1 MKNNK
6 IFALFSLF
14 LPLLLISCTS
24 IKDPKDIPQSIDYT
38 DEDIVA
44 TEIER
49 INKFKEIEPVKAFW
63 RAILLGRQDII
74 SDCQELIY
82 GKLQEALEENDFFL
96 VNKYY
101 LSLKTYGFEFDQEF
115 LDKINSLVYS
125 NIPGL
130 TSENSKAPDSIEEC
144 LKATVT
150 IWLDRGLKVEN
161 GAGFADIV
169 IGSGFFID
177 PRGYLITNYHVI
189 ESMVD
194 SSYEGFARLFIK
206 LIGDDDLKIPAK
218 VIGYDSVLDLALL
231 KVEIIPDYV
240 LSLGSSSDLKLGD
253 KISAIGAPLG
263 LEGTLTSGVIS
274 TVDRKLL
281 TFGNVFQ
288 IDAAI
293 NSGNSGGPLIDKDM
307 KVQAIVF
314 AGMLKYQGLNFAI
327 PVEYLKQ
334 ELPILYNNGQGGE
347 LIHPWLGCYGHTKR
361 NGNERVGLEI
371 QYVMPGSSASLS
383 GLKVNDV
390 ITEID
395 GKCISTIEDIQFL
408 FMAYQYETML
418 KCKYIDENSQEKE
431 CFIYLEKRPKY
442 PFQKI
447 YQSDFVYNTFLPA
460 FGMKLFPVSTTNR
473 NTYKIERVIR
483 GSLADQTTFSE
494 NDLVQIKDIHY
505 DDENG
510 GFYAIINTQRQKK
523 GNLDLMM
530 TLSSSYDS
538 PYYF

>member
-307 KVQAIVF
+307 RVQAIVF
-314 AGMLKYQGLNFAI
+314 AGMLQYQGLNFAI

>member
-49 INKFKEIEPVKAFW
+49 INIFKEIEPVKAFW

-314 AGMLKYQGLNFAI
+314 AGMLQYQGLNFAI

-460 FGMKLFPVSTTNR
+460 FGMKLFPVSTTNK

>member
-314 AGMLKYQGLNFAI
+314 AGMLQYQGLNFAI

-361 NGNERVGLEI
+361 NGNGRIGLEI

>member
-383 GLKVNDV
+383 GFKVNDV

>member
-130 TSENSKAPDSIEEC
+130 TSENSKTPDSIEEC

-314 AGMLKYQGLNFAI
+314 AGMLQYQGLNFAI

-361 NGNERVGLEI
+361 NGNGRIGLEI

>member
-347 LIHPWLGCYGHTKR
+347 FIHPWLGCYGHTKR

>member
-130 TSENSKAPDSIEEC
+130 TSENSKAPASIEEC

-314 AGMLKYQGLNFAI
+314 AGMLQYQGLNFAI

>member
-24 IKDPKDIPQSIDYT
+24 IKDPKDIPQYIDYT

-115 LDKINSLVYS
+115 LDKINSLVYF

>member
-49 INKFKEIEPVKAFW
+49 INIFKEIEPVKAFW

>member
-115 LDKINSLVYS
+115 LDKINSLVYF

-314 AGMLKYQGLNFAI
+314 AGMLQYQGLNFAI

>member
-130 TSENSKAPDSIEEC
+130 TSENSKTPDSIEEC

-314 AGMLKYQGLNFAI
+314 AGMLQYQGLNFAI

-460 FGMKLFPVSTTNR
+460 FGMKLFPVSTTIR

>member
-169 IGSGFFID
+169 IGSGFFVD

-314 AGMLKYQGLNFAI
+314 AGMLQYQGLNFAI

>member
-314 AGMLKYQGLNFAI
+314 AGMLQYQGLNFAI

-523 GNLDLMM
+523 GNFDLMM
-530 TLSSSYDS
+530 TLSTSYDS

>member
-194 SSYEGFARLFIK
+194 SSYEWCARLFIK

-505 DDENG
+505 DDEYG

>member
-314 AGMLKYQGLNFAI
+314 AGMLQYQGLNFAI

-383 GLKVNDV
+383 GLKVNDI

>member
-314 AGMLKYQGLNFAI
+314 AGMLQYQGLNFAI

-460 FGMKLFPVSTTNR
+460 FGMKLFPVSTTIR

-510 GFYAIINTQRQKK
+510 GFYASINTQRQKK

>member
-460 FGMKLFPVSTTNR
+460 FGMKLFPVSTTNK

>member
-82 GKLQEALEENDFFL
+82 GKLQESLEENDFFL

-115 LDKINSLVYS
+115 LNKINSLVYS

-460 FGMKLFPVSTTNR
+460 FGMKLFPVSTTNK

>member
-49 INKFKEIEPVKAFW
+49 INIFKEIEPVKAFW

-395 GKCISTIEDIQFL
+395 GKCIFTIEDIQFL

>member
-1 MKNNK
+1 MQ
-6 IFALFSLF
+6 LF
-14 LPLLLISCTS
+14 LISCTS
-24 IKDPKDIPQSIDYT
+24 IKDPKEVPQLIDYT
-38 DEDIVA
+38 DDDVVA
-44 TEIER
+44 SEIER
-49 INKFKEIEPVKAFW
+49 INKFKEVEPVKAFW
-63 RAILLGRQDII
+63 RAILLGRQDVI
-74 SDCQELIY
+74 SDCQEIVY
-82 GKLQEALEENDFFL
+82 GKLEEALEEKDYFS

-101 LSLKTYGFEFDQEF
+101 LSLKSYGFEFSQEI
-115 LDKINSLVYS
+115 LDKINALVYAD
-125 NIPGL
+125 IPGL
-130 TSENSKAPDSIEEC
+130 AQENTMTPASIEEC

-150 IWLDRGLKVEN
+150 IWLDRGVKVEN

-194 SSYEGFARLFIK
+194 TSYEGFARLFIK
-206 LIGDDDLKIPAK
+206 QIGDDDVKIPAK

-231 KVEIIPDYV
+231 KVEITPEHV
-240 LSLGSSSDLKLGD
+240 LSLGSSSDLQLGD
-253 KISAIGAPLG
+253 KISVIGAPLG

-288 IDAAI
+288 IDAAV

-314 AGMLKYQGLNFAI
+314 AGMLQYQGLNFAI

-334 ELPILYNNGQGGE
+334 ELPVLYSNGQGGE

-361 NGNERVGLEI
+361 NGNDRVGLEI
-371 QYVMPGSSASLS
+371 QYIMPGSSASFS

-395 GKCISTIEDIQFL
+395 GKSVKTLEDLQFL
-408 FMAYQYETML
+408 YMAYQYETML
-418 KCKYIDENSQEKE
+418 NCKYIDENGDKKE
-431 CFIYLEKRPKY
+431 AFIYLEKRPKY

-460 FGMKLFPVSTTNR
+460 FGMKLIGVSSTNR

-483 GSLADQTTFSE
+483 GSLADQSTFSE

>member
-314 AGMLKYQGLNFAI
+314 AGMLQYQGLNFAI

-395 GKCISTIEDIQFL
+395 GKCISKIEDIQFL

>member
-314 AGMLKYQGLNFAI
+314 AGMLQYQGLNFAI

-460 FGMKLFPVSTTNR
+460 FGMKLFPVSTTNK

>member
-314 AGMLKYQGLNFAI
+314 AGMLQYQGLNFAI

-361 NGNERVGLEI
+361 NGNGRIGLEI

-460 FGMKLFPVSTTNR
+460 FGMKLFPVSTTIR

>member
-6 IFALFSLF
+6 IFALFCLF

-38 DEDIVA
+38 DEDVVA

-63 RAILLGRQDII
+63 RAILLGRQDVI

-130 TSENSKAPDSIEEC
+130 TSENSKAPDSIEDC

-161 GAGFADIV
+161 GSGFADIV

-189 ESMVD
+189 QSMVD

-288 IDAAI
+288 IDAAV

-314 AGMLKYQGLNFAI
+314 AGMLQYQGLNFAI

-408 FMAYQYETML
+408 YMAYQYETML

-460 FGMKLFPVSTTNR
+460 FGMKLIPVSTTNR

>member
-24 IKDPKDIPQSIDYT
+24 IKDPKDMPQSIDYT

-307 KVQAIVF
+307 RVQAIVF
-314 AGMLKYQGLNFAI
+314 AGMLQYQGLNFAI

-510 GFYAIINTQRQKK
+510 GFYAIINTQCQKK

>member
-49 INKFKEIEPVKAFW
+49 INIFKEIEPVKAFW

-314 AGMLKYQGLNFAI
+314 AGMLQYQGLNFAI